1 MLIYNFCKI
10 KNKKLK
16 NNYKTRNYLQMIIV
30 KFFKISNI
38 KLKILIFLE
47 INKKKIMKIIKI
59 KNK

>member
-38 KLKILIFLE
+38 KLKILIFLK
-47 INKKKIMKIIKI
+47 INKNKKMKIIKI